1 VRVTDAHPAL
11 AQLTLI
17 QAVPYGSRVT
27 LSVSTA
33 EPTDDG
39 DE

>member
-1 VRVTDAHPAL
+1 LLDAHPAL
-11 AQLTLI
+11 AALKLI

-27 LSVSTA
+27 LSVNQNEPTA
-33 EPTDDG
+33 EPA